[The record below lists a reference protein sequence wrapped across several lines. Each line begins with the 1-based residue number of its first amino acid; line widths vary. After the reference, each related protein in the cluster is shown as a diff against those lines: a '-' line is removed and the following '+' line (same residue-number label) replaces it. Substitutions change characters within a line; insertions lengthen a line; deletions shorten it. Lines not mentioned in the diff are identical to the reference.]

1 MFLLHKNA
9 PLAFDSRWSQK
20 IRNIE
25 TVRMNSRK
33 GKGGRPKKSIRRES
47 ATGVRFTKSEY
58 FIVKQKAIKAG
69 LKITVY
75 IRSMAVEGQVLARLN
90 ETEKQELKMLVGIAH
105 NINQMAKRAH
115 QEGLLKAL
123 YLFEKTRN
131 ELDQI
136 LNRLRHDQ

>member
-1 MFLLHKNA
+1 M
-9 PLAFDSRWSQK
+9 
-20 IRNIE
+20 E
-25 TVRMNSRK
+25 TVRKNIK
-33 GKGGRPKKSIRRES
+33 NGKGGRPKKVIRRES
-47 ATGVRFTKSEY
+47 GTGVRFTKSEY

-90 ETEKQELKMLVGIAH
+90 ATEKQELKLLVGIAN

-123 YLFEKTRN
+123 YFFEKTRN